1 VALIQ
6 IFRLGIS
13 RSLSLGKVVFLI
25 VVLQKATP
33 ALTPLFYEVF
43 AFKVIKQSHSPF
55 GPAEAGA
62 VMSFALFTLPHG
74 ILRT

>member
-1 VALIQ
+1 VTLIQ

-13 RSLSLGKVVFLI
+13 CSLSLGEVVFLI
-25 VVLQKATP
+25 GRRQKATP

-43 AFKVIKQSHSPF
+43 AFKGVKRIRSPC
-55 GPAEAGA
+55 GPTEVGA